1 MGKMTKNGR
10 QNKRWSF
17 ERANSRK
24 TVSERSA
31 KNGNAGSGDFRRGA
45 VNIFILFHLI
55 AIACWTMPWNFA
67 VVRDVRAVVGPYMI
81 WSGLFQTWDMFAPNP
96 SSVNSYI
103 KAIVITR
110 NHHLKVWTFP
120 RMEELS
126 IGERYRKERYRKFVE
141 VLPNPQNGILWPA
154 VAGHAARL
162 FNNPNDPPEKVMLI
176 QFRADIT
183 PGEDESHEPVPEP
196 NVFYDDYVEPGD
208 LR

>member
-10 QNKRWSF
+10 QNKTRSF

-24 TVSERSA
+24 AVSDRSA
-31 KNGNAGSGDFRRGA
+31 KSGDAGGDFRRGA
-45 VNIFILFHLI
+45 VNIFIVFHLI

-67 VVRDVRAVVGPYMI
+67 VVRDVRALVGPYMI

-96 SSVNSYI
+96 SPVNGYI

-110 NHHLKVWTFP
+110 DHHLKVWTFP

-126 IGERYRKERYRKFVE
+126 YWERYRKERYRKFVE
-141 VLPNPQNGILWPA
+141 VLPDAQNGILWPA

-176 QFRADIT
+176 QFRADIR
-183 PGEDESHEPVPEP
+183 PGEDESHEPAPEP